1 MPQFTLDGQ
10 RMAYTD
16 IGQGPVIV
24 FGHAYMWNRE
34 MLAPQVEVLSEKYR
48 CIVPDFWAHGDSDLA
63 PKSMSSLVDYAKHV
77 VALMDHLSIEQFSIV
92 GMELGGIWGTEVVSF
107 VPHRVNSLVMMD
119 TFVGLEPEV
128 AHKKYFSLLDVVE
141 SSQMFSDS
149 TIESILPLFFA
160 SEHQAPELVA
170 QFHMMLASLKGDRA
184 IETARIGRMIFGRRD
199 QVEDIEMFA
208 LPVLV
213 AVGEKNVPRPVLES
227 YLMHD
232 SIAGSELVQIPQAGH
247 ISNLEQPE
255 FVSKML
261 DDFFTKL
268 YQ

>member
-1 MPQFTLDGQ
+1 MSKFTLDAQ
-10 RMAYTD
+10 KMAYTD

-24 FGHAYMWNRE
+24 FGHAYLWSRE
-34 MLAPQVEVLSEKYR
+34 MWAPQVEVLSKKYR

-63 PKSMSSLVDYAKHV
+63 PKSMNSLVDYAKHL
-77 VALMDHLSIEQFSIV
+77 VALMDHLNIEQFSIV
-92 GMELGGIWGTEVVSF
+92 GMELGGMWGTEVVSF
-107 VPHRVNSLVMMD
+107 VPHRVKSLVMMD

-128 AHKKYFSLLDVVE
+128 AHNKYFSLLDMVE

-149 TIESILPLFFA
+149 TIESFLALFFA
-160 SEHQAPELVA
+160 SEHQAAELVA
-170 QFHMMLASLKGDRA
+170 QFGSGLASLRGERA

-199 QVEDIEMFA
+199 QIEDIEMFA
-208 LPVLV
+208 LPVLI

-232 SIAGSELVQIPQAGH
+232 CITGSEFVQVQSAGH

-261 DDFFTKL
+261 DNFFTKL

>member
-1 MPQFTLDGQ
+1 MSKFTLDAQ
-10 RMAYTD
+10 KMAYTD

-24 FGHAYMWNRE
+24 FGHAYLWSRE
-34 MLAPQVEVLSEKYR
+34 MWAPQVEVLSKKYR

-63 PKSMSSLVDYAKHV
+63 PKSMNSLVDYAKHL
-77 VALMDHLSIEQFSIV
+77 VALMDHLNIEQFSIV
-92 GMELGGIWGTEVVSF
+92 GMELGGMWGTEVVSF
-107 VPHRVNSLVMMD
+107 VPHRVKSLVMMD

-128 AHKKYFSLLDVVE
+128 AHNKYFSLLDMVE

-149 TIESILPLFFA
+149 TIESFLALFFA
-160 SEHQAPELVA
+160 SEHQAAELVA
-170 QFHMMLASLKGDRA
+170 QFGSGLASLRGERA

-199 QVEDIEMFA
+199 QIEDIEMFA
-208 LPVLV
+208 LPVLI

-232 SIAGSELVQIPQAGH
+232 CITGSEFVQVQSAGH